1 MIILVPRG
9 RGDQLIQQNNN
20 CSVLLRYK
28 QCNAL
33 MHSFNFG
40 SSGGEVLVGLRQ
52 MFARVAF
59 NYYGA
64 KIRERKVIGVMNALL
79 VPI

>member
-1 MIILVPRG
+1 MMINPSIPN
-9 RGDQLIQQNNN
+9 DQQIQQNNN

-40 SSGGEVLVGLRQ
+40 SSGGEALVGLRQ